1 VKQDSVDLH
10 KAALLAPGAAAC
22 SDRALESGKGA
33 RERPRTLHTELEI
46 RKSRLRRLTLE
57 RELRVAPTFHVLLR
71 LVSREDHIEPTPSNQ
86 QIRAVRGRTIAAR
99 SATSRGW
106 VCNASSASSSSSH
119 ACSGITVTKQWP
131 EPFNDPRL
139 SLIVD
144 SFFSEAQNGPNL
156 HPGTERVDCARCCFV
171 CLQQHLK
178 HSSSWC
184 RQSLAEHLKA
194 SQKQETQLIVQS
206 RDPRVREADVR
217 DIPCKLGTPSASSS
231 AENRATS
238 CLFCPKKAG
247 PAATCSAS
255 SSASKGGDCS
265 PDGADP
271 PGGFLSF
278 TGSLVSSRRFSDMRP
293 PGLSWCASPRA
304 PVLATASGRL
314 RDIVRM
320 APEARDEGR
329 EAV

>member
-206 RDPRVREADVR
+206 RDPRVREAEV
-217 DIPCKLGTPSASSS
+217 SALVGWG
-231 AENRATS
+231 RARHTLQTWNPFRLVICGES
-238 CLFCPKKAG
+238 CHILFVLSK
-247 PAATCSAS
+247 
-255 SSASKGGDCS
+255 KGGAGCDM
-265 PDGADP
+265 
-271 PGGFLSF
+271 LSVLICLQ
-278 TGSLVSSRRFSDMRP
+278 GWRL
-293 PGLSWCASPRA
+293 LS
-304 PVLATASGRL
+304 
-314 RDIVRM
+314 
-320 APEARDEGR
+320 
-329 EAV
+329 